1 MVVEQRGEGE
11 TWKRVVVG
19 VQPGGKIRELHAAA
33 RERVPDDVSEI
44 EIEDR
49 VDSSRV
55 AGEPGELAGCLGE
68 HEGVGLDLAQ
78 PSPQLDPERG
88 VHADR
93 VVAPHAVRPVLGN
106 PVSGCVDQVVLHAAA
121 AGVHLGQ
128 GDHVVEAA
136 VVMRPLPES
145 VEVRSVAAVIDRVSE
160 QVMTATRVV
169 RHEVEQHAHA
179 PGVRRIDQLFQR
191 GLTAVSLLDL
201 EEVLMVIAVV
211 GGRLVDR
218 RQPDRVAANARDV
231 IQLRAHAVERASVQS
246 G

>member
-1 MVVEQRGEGE
+1 
-11 TWKRVVVG
+11 
-19 VQPGGKIRELHAAA
+19 
-33 RERVPDDVSEI
+33 
-44 EIEDR
+44 
-49 VDSSRV
+49 
-55 AGEPGELAGCLGE
+55 
-68 HEGVGLDLAQ
+68 
-78 PSPQLDPERG
+78 
-88 VHADR
+88 
-93 VVAPHAVRPVLGN
+93 
-106 PVSGCVDQVVLHAAA
+106 
-121 AGVHLGQ
+121 
-128 GDHVVEAA
+128 
-136 VVMRPLPES
+136 MRPLPES

-231 IQLRAHAVERASVQS
+231 IQVRAHAVERASVQS